1 LTAPTNLGTGKIKG
15 FEIELQAS
23 PTAQLMLNAQAGYAR
38 FTSSDAAYLGERQLA
53 TPDWTASA
61 GAQYEIGLADS
72 GTLNLRLD
80 WYFQS
85 RVDYALDSD
94 PLVSTAARGLWNG
107 MIAWDPNAKWTLS
120 LHGFNL
126 ADKQYYVNKFTL
138 IPFGLATLEGQ
149 PGTPREWRISARYRF

>member
-1 LTAPTNLGTGKIKG
+1 
-15 FEIELQAS
+15 
-23 PTAQLMLNAQAGYAR
+23 MLNAQAGYAR